1 MGKTQIRKEQLL
13 LTDFL
18 KNLATN
24 SAEWSSTSITPS
36 AAAILA
42 KIQEAVARAFQNRG
56 AWTVAATDAAGDG
69 IRNGYIYTYASDTN
83 GSIGSGNAQQ
93 TLEKGDILI
102 ACTDN
107 ADITD
112 PGDWVI
118 LNFNLTGAVT
128 ESTLVSALQ
137 NWMVAGSNI
146 SFTVPAAGQTNAG
159 KLVISADATY
169 PTISNGGGQSG
180 KYISALSIAN
190 GVISVTYTTL
200 PALPDYRIYRIE
212 GETPS
217 GTINGSNKTFVTAH
231 KALDKGHVA
240 VYVNGVRQKA
250 GSGNDYTVTIPSSG
264 NNSGKAVIEF
274 EGTAYI
280 PQNGDSLLVDYTTLD
295 IPTV

>member
-1 MGKTQIRKEQLL
+1 MAKTQIRKEQLL

-24 SAEWSSTSITPS
+24 SAEWTSTNITPS

-42 KIQEAVARAFQNRG
+42 KIQEAAASVFQNRG

-112 PGDWVI
+112 PSNWVI

-128 ESTLVSALQ
+128 ESTLVSALL
-137 NWMVAGSNI
+137 NWMAAGSNI
-146 SFTVPAAGQTNAG
+146 SITVPATGEPDAG
-159 KLVISADATY
+159 KLKISAAATY
-169 PTISNGGGQSG
+169 PTINNGGGQSG
-180 KYISALSIAN
+180 KYISAISIAN
-190 GVISVTYTTL
+190 GVITVTYTTL
-200 PALPDYRIYRIE
+200 PTLPDYRNYRVE

-217 GTINGSNKTFVTAH
+217 GTLDGTNTTFVTLLEPLSAD
-231 KALDKGHVA
+231 LIT

-250 GSGNDYTVTIPSSG
+250 GSGNDYIASIPSTGTNEKKGVITFQSG
-264 NNSGKAVIEF
+264 
-274 EGTAYI
+274 AYI
-280 PQNGDSLLVDYTTLD
+280 PQSGDSLLVDYTTGSARS
-295 IPTV
+295 